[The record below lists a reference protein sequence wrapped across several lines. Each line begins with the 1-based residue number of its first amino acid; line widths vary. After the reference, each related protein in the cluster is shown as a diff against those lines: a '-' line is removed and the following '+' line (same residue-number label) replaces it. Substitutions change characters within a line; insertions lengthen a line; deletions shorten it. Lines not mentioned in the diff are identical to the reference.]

1 MYAGQ
6 EVTVRTGHG
15 TDWFRIGK
23 GVHQGC
29 MLLPC
34 LFNLDAEYIMKNA
47 RLDDSQYGIKI
58 FWRNINILR
67 YAGDMTLM
75 AENKKELKR
84 LLMRMKDKSEKT
96 FLKLSI

>member
-1 MYAGQ
+1 
-6 EVTVRTGHG
+6 
-15 TDWFRIGK
+15 
-23 GVHQGC
+23 
-29 MLLPC
+29 
-34 LFNLDAEYIMKNA
+34 MKNA